1 MDLVDFDRVFLDFN
15 GTKCGFLKIPK
26 PDLLYLLFSINI
38 SSEKTNSISMLQHT
52 VDGRNPASPWMV
64 ETL

>member
-1 MDLVDFDRVFLDFN
+1 LDLVVDFDRVFLDFN

-38 SSEKTNSISMLQHT
+38 SLGENKQYIHVATYCGWKKSCITL
-52 VDGRNPASPWMV
+52 DG
-64 ETL
+64 